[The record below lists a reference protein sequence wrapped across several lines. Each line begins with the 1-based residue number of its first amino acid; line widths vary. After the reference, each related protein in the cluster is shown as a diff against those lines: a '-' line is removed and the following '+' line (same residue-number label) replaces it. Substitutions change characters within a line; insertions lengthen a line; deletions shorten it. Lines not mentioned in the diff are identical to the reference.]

1 MKRYAMLY
9 LPVLALF
16 LTACDRGEPGEVAS
30 LEAVGSVEVSP
41 VVRTG
46 ATSQVPA
53 RVVAVQTASLATR
66 GSGTVEAVP
75 VDVGSFVRAG
85 QVVVRLEG
93 SGAESA
99 VASAEAQA
107 VVARRTFERMTNL
120 ERDGA
125 ATKQELDQAEA
136 ALRTAE
142 ARLDEAVAARDYF
155 ILRAPF
161 DGTVTA
167 RMADPGDLAVPG
179 RPILVLSAS
188 GGVKVEADVPAS
200 MVDRVDEG
208 EPIVVESPERGGR
221 WVATVRRVVPV
232 IDLASHRFRIE
243 ATFDGPGSLP
253 AAGSFVRIELPAPG
267 ESSLWVPVDALV
279 RRGQLTGVFVVVDGS
294 ARLRWIRV
302 GRRAADAVEALSG
315 VNEGDSIVRRPPQG
329 MVDGAVIEDAE
340 LVAWAFTGEVAR

>member
-1 MKRYAMLY
+1 MKRYVMLF
-9 LPVLALF
+9 LPALALS
-16 LTACDRGEPGEVAS
+16 LTACKRSEPGEVAN
-30 LEAVGSVEVSP
+30 LEAVGSVEVSA

-46 ATSQVPA
+46 AASQVPA
-53 RVVAVQTASLATR
+53 RVVAVQTANLATR

-75 VDVGSFVRAG
+75 VDVGSRVRAG

-107 VVARRTFERMTNL
+107 EVARRTFERMSNL

-136 ALRTAE
+136 AFRTAE

-167 RMADPGDLAVPG
+167 RLADPGDLAVPG
-179 RPILVLSAS
+179 RPILVLSGS
-188 GGVKVEADVPAS
+188 GGVKVEADVPAP
-200 MVDRVDEG
+200 MVDRVVEG
-208 EPIVVESPERGGR
+208 EPVVVVSAELGR
-221 WVATVRRVVPV
+221 RVATVRRVVPV

-243 ATFDGPGSLP
+243 ATFDGPGSVP

-267 ESSLWVPVDALV
+267 EFSLWVPADALV
-279 RRGQLTGVFVVVDGS
+279 RRGQLTGVFVVVDGD
-294 ARLRWIRV
+294 ARLRWIRA

-329 MVDGAVIEDAE
+329 LVDGAVIEDAE
-340 LVAWAFTGEVAR
+340 LVSWAFTAEVAR